1 MFTLVTSEDIAES
14 MSHTPIQR
22 CLRGVQRRNKVL
34 DFLSRPATAQ
44 QGPDRCCLSHWTLAR
59 TLQRHGSLAISS
71 SVTVNSVG
79 CKPQIAQAP
88 LRNGSYYMNGKIVC
102 LKCPAGY
109 FVKKDCVISYTQGI
123 CKMCNPG
130 ENYSAHETGLNS
142 CLTCTKC
149 RADQEEISYCNITKN
164 TVCRCRKGTYCPT
177 NSTSTQCLPC
187 RSSCP
192 EKQVLQQTCNS
203 TSDIVCVPVTP
214 DPTVYY
220 ILVSFGI
227 LVPAVIIGI
236 CAWFFCRKSG
246 DVIAIS
252 LVSPEI
258 IPIPIHVFFS
268 GLIRIRKDND
278 PKHTFRLC
286 KGYLTKKESDGVLRQ
301 MTWPPQSPDMNQSRW
316 FVVFTKCLR
325 HKADSEEDAKEQ
337 FLQQENKLY
346 MTNYLTKD
354 EVIASTFSIFVAL
367 VPSRVFKKFVL
378 ELGLTKNEIN
388 LIKQDIRATEEQH
401 YAMLSQLHRNQKFD
415 VNIWLRKLAFIKLDN
430 VAQEICTRL
439 IEDELF
445 ERSI

>member
-1 MFTLVTSEDIAES
+1 
-14 MSHTPIQR
+14 
-22 CLRGVQRRNKVL
+22 
-34 DFLSRPATAQ
+34 
-44 QGPDRCCLSHWTLAR
+44 
-59 TLQRHGSLAISS
+59 
-71 SVTVNSVG
+71 
-79 CKPQIAQAP
+79 
-88 LRNGSYYMNGKIVC
+88 MNGKIVC

-246 DVIAIS
+246 D
-252 LVSPEI
+252 
-258 IPIPIHVFFS
+258 
-268 GLIRIRKDND
+268 GLIRIRK
-278 PKHTFRLC
+278 
-286 KGYLTKKESDGVLRQ
+286 
-301 MTWPPQSPDMNQSRW
+301 
-316 FVVFTKCLR
+316 VFTKCLR